1 MNMIKLATVILL
13 WLVVLWRLPAAIR
26 KVRQRAMWTA
36 FLGLAAAA
44 TTSVSRVGVF
54 IDTVL
59 GVHNASVLVKHIVG
73 IVAIAAVLEF
83 VVAMSRPRLLERSRP
98 YNVAGGI
105 IVAAVMTGL
114 FASVEHPA
122 RVANFYEAY
131 RDSLPAL
138 GYSLTF
144 VLYLSAAMFFASW
157 MCVTAARLAA
167 RSWLRAGLWL
177 LGVGTGLGMVYG
189 LLRATHLIYQ
199 MLGVAFPLEET
210 ELQPLADAVQYL
222 AILLIILGNAV
233 APIDVLRSARHDWKA
248 VRRLRPLWRDLTT
261 AVPDVVLSAPLGR
274 NPRIQLHRVVIEIR
288 DAASALDPYVP
299 APLRQQGL
307 GGDEAAQAAAL
318 LAARERKTRGHQPEG
333 TDAGHFTINEAA
345 ADLDELDFEAEVQRL
360 IALAD
365 AYAAAST
372 PTATRTA

>member
-1 MNMIKLATVILL
+1 MNTIKLATVILL

-26 KVRQRAMWTA
+26 KARQRAMWTA

-44 TTSVSRVGVF
+44 TTSIPAVGVS

-59 GVHNASVLVKHIVG
+59 GAHNASVLVKHILG

-83 VVAMSRPRLLERSRP
+83 VIAMSRPQLLERSRP
-98 YNVAGGI
+98 YNVAVGI
-105 IVAAVMTGL
+105 VVAATMTGL
-114 FASVEHPA
+114 FCAVGQPT

-144 VLYLSAAMFFASW
+144 VLYLAAAMFAASW

-167 RSWLRAGLWL
+167 RTWLRAGLWL
-177 LGVGTGLGMVYG
+177 LGVGTGVGTVYG
-189 LLRATHLIYQ
+189 LLRATHLVYQ
-199 MLGVAFPLEET
+199 MLDATFPMEED
-210 ELQPLADAVQYL
+210 EFQPLADAVQYL

-233 APIDVLRSARHDWKA
+233 APVDVLRSARHDWQA
-248 VRRLRPLWRDLTT
+248 ARRLRPLWRELTT
-261 AVPDVVLSAPLGR
+261 AAPDVVLAAPLGR

-299 APLRQQGL
+299 EALRDPHADAARQAAGLFAARQSKL
-307 GGDEAAQAAAL
+307 GGHHPD
-318 LAARERKTRGHQPEG
+318 GS
-333 TDAGHFTINEAA
+333 DAGHFTINETATE
-345 ADLDELDFEAEVQRL
+345 LDELDFDAEVQRL
-360 IALAD
+360 TALAD
-365 AYAAAST
+365 AYQAVSA
-372 PTATRTA
+372 PIPTRTTR